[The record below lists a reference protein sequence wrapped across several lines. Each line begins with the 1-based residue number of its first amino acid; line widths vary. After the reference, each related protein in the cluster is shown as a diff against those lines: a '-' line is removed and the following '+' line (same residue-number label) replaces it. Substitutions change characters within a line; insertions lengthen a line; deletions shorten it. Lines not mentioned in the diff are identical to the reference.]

1 MNSLKTHLSKLTLG
15 MIEEIQGQSP
25 SKKFH
30 MKILEKEKFMERME
44 VENHVNKLEYEQK
57 RASR

>member
-1 MNSLKTHLSKLTLG
+1 MMNSLKTHLSKLTLG

-44 VENHVNKLEYEQK
+44 VENHVNKLEYE
-57 RASR
+57 